1 VTSRQRCKA
10 TSQGRGSRDARDS
23 QEAAAGRAA
32 RKAPPGRVRACP
44 GRQVVSEPFCGS
56 SPVVLQMKKVR
67 RRWHP
72 SSQQISL
79 AIDCAAARMPITRAA
94 ELLGVGPRTLWIFVK
109 RCSLSIFDVWQQQ
122 DRPSRAKAAHR
133 RPSGCGASLV
143 PAAMHKP
150 WRSRVFIDG
159 RNVNLGYY
167 RSAEEARAAYASAVK
182 AHLGEQYLQ
191 SEDQPA

>member
-1 VTSRQRCKA
+1 VTRGIPKKQQQAEQRAKRRQAASGLVLGGKKQAKA
-10 TSQGRGSRDARDS
+10 
-23 QEAAAGRAA
+23 
-32 RKAPPGRVRACP
+32 
-44 GRQVVSEPFCGS
+44 VVSEPFCGS

-182 AHLGEQYLQ
+182 AHLGERYLAGPACGLQ
-191 SEDQPA
+191 SEDRLA